1 MERWHFFTDLSK
13 RIKHSFWASELL
25 ITDGNDVS
33 VWEFK
38 LDIFVTRFFEFFHF
52 FIEIKSNV
60 AFFFFDSSN
69 NLEFSR
75 TLESLTG
82 FHQDFGKMRSKISTS
97 EVVSHNSM
105 WKRITFID
113 WDSVGNSITR
123 INDHTSGS
131 SGGVEGKNSLD
142 RDIEL
147 WDTESLEED

>member
-1 MERWHFFTDLSK
+1 
-13 RIKHSFWASELL
+13 LL
-25 ITDGNDVS
+25 VTNGDDVS
-33 VWEFK
+33 VWEFE
-38 LDIFVTRFFEFFHF
+38 LDIFVSRFFEFFHF

-97 EVVSHNSM
+97 EVVSHDSV

-113 WDSVGNSITR
+113 WDSVSNSITR

-131 SGGVEGKNSLD
+131 TGGIEGKDSLD

>member
-1 MERWHFFTDLSK
+1 MERWHFFTNHFK

-25 ITDGNDVS
+25 VTNGDDVS
-33 VWEFK
+33 VWEFE

-52 FIEIKSNV
+52 SIEIKSNV
-60 AFFFFDSSN
+60 ALIFFNSSN
-69 NLEFSR
+69 NFEFSR

-82 FHQDFGKMRSKISTS
+82 LHQDFGKVSCKISTS
-97 EVVSHNSM
+97 EVVSHDSM

-123 INDHTSGS
+123 INDHTSS
-131 SGGVEGKNSLD
+131 STGGVEGKDSLD

>member
-1 MERWHFFTDLSK
+1 MDRWHFFTDLSK
-13 RIKHSFWASELL
+13 RIEHSFWASELL
-25 ITDGNDVS
+25 ISNGDDVS
-33 VWEFK
+33 VWEFE

-60 AFFFFDSSN
+60 ALFFFNSPHNF
-69 NLEFSR
+69 EFSR

-82 FHQDFGKMRSKISTS
+82 FHQDFGKVSCKISTS

-123 INDHTSGS
+123 INNHTSCS
-131 SGGVEGKNSLD
+131 TGGVEGKDSLD

>member
-1 MERWHFFTDLSK
+1 MERWHFFTDHLK
-13 RIKHSFWASELL
+13 RLEHSFWAPELL
-25 ITDGNDVS
+25 VTDGNDVS
-33 VWEFK
+33 VWEFE

-52 FIEIKSNV
+52 FVEIKSYV
-60 AFFFFDSSN
+60 ALIFFDSSYN
-69 NLEFSR
+69 FEFSR

-82 FHQDFGKMRSKISTS
+82 LHQDFGKVSSKISTS
-97 EVVSHNSM
+97 EVVSHDSM

-123 INDHTSGS
+123 INDHTSS
-131 SGGVEGKNSLD
+131 STGGVEGKNSLD

>member
-1 MERWHFFTDLSK
+1 MVTNGD
-13 RIKHSFWASELL
+13 
-25 ITDGNDVS
+25 DVS
-33 VWEFK
+33 IWEFE
-38 LDIFVTRFFEFFHF
+38 LDIFVSRFFELFHF
-52 FIEIKSNV
+52 FLVVKSTI
-60 AFFFFDSSN
+60 ALLFFDSPYN
-69 NLEFSR
+69 FEFSR

-82 FHQDFGKMRSKISTS
+82 LHQDFGKVTRKISTS

-113 WDSVGNSITR
+113 WDSMGNSITR

-131 SGGVEGKNSLD
+131 TGGVEGKDSLD

>member
-1 MERWHFFTDLSK
+1 
-13 RIKHSFWASELL
+13 LL
-25 ITDGNDVS
+25 VTNGDDVS
-33 VWEFK
+33 VWEFE
-38 LDIFVTRFFEFFHF
+38 LDIFVSRFFEFFHF

-82 FHQDFGKMRSKISTS
+82 FHQDFGEMRSKISTS
-97 EVVSHNSM
+97 EVVSHDSV

-113 WDSVGNSITR
+113 WDSVSYSITR

-131 SGGVEGKNSLD
+131 TRGIEGKDSLD